1 MRSQVQVLA
10 GPPTNPAGHSAAGRE
25 PGALAATLGRA
36 GAARPSPPASPSG
49 PPGPP
54 TRAAGLTTTTHRGR
68 HPGPD
73 GSHAAGASTSRRS
86 LILCLAPPP
95 ATGATHAGLAWSLSG
110 HAPPPYPTGARVR
123 HRRPADQHASRQH
136 RSRPGLLG
144 RRPNRST
151 ARQPTGT
158 RPVAVVTGARRTDL
172 GPMPPPG
179 RGGDGTHPD
188 RRGGHQPAGRWP
200 GGHQRAGHRTG
211 GQQATGP
218 PDTWTTN
225 PGDRTPDGLDTGR
238 LDRRTPGRRH
248 RMGGHPMLDTARR
261 PMPWLASWPCRP
273 GRRCLTAGCRLDAL
287 PGRRRL
293 GEQQPRPSAAGDT
306 PPSSWRLGALLS
318 SEKGWGRE

>member
-10 GPPTNPAGHSAAGRE
+10 GPPTILAGHSAAGRE

-54 TRAAGLTTTTHRGR
+54 SRAAGLTTTTHRGR

-95 ATGATHAGLAWSLSG
+95 ATRAPNAGLACLSLSG

-238 LDRRTPGRRH
+238 LDRRSRTRY

-318 SEKGWGRE
+318 SEMVQG